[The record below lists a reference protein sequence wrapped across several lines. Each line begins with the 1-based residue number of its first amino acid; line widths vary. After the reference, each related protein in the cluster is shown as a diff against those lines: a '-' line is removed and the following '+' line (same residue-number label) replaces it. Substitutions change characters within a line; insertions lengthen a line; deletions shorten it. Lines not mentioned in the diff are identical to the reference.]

1 MTTLKGD
8 VVNRVRRLPKPTQAS
23 EALQPLFE
31 AVSNALHAV
40 EDAYGD
46 QYQTRGRIIVT
57 FNNLKSPDSLNIMIA
72 DNGIGFDARRYDAFC
87 TTDTD
92 HKISRGGKGI
102 GRLLWLDAFN
112 AVSIDSIFVE
122 DRDLR
127 RRRFSFVLSQSEQ
140 ITGETVDNV
149 SSEGTGT
156 GTTITL
162 RGLRGTAYRS
172 KFPIQ
177 PATLIK
183 HFGSHFF
190 ADFILGKAPQITVHI
205 DDNDAVDFP
214 DAITVFRVEDRGT
227 QSVETTE
234 FGPLSLASFICNKAA
249 SANFDGL
256 HQMHLVA
263 NGRTVVTRK
272 IDGLVGIARFGEG
285 DDLIYHGC
293 ITGEFLDERVNQ
305 ERTQF
310 NFDESIID
318 QIVKQCANYARDTV
332 LQDEIAAYDGER
344 LLTMKDF
351 VTEYP
356 SFGFEGPEELLART
370 PKNAVKPEQFAQA
383 LIPIRIRRDKERN
396 DKVKQIVGALAKA
409 SPVPEDFAEAVRKA
423 ADDVRAEEQRQL
435 TEYVLRRKMV
445 LDVLEVLIRRVRQ
458 RNDADD
464 DYQLESTL
472 HQFIC
477 PMRLRGDDPDKI
489 ERSDHDLW
497 VIDERLTFT
506 KYFASD
512 VPFDKLIEESKS
524 KERMDVFI
532 FDRLHG
538 LGLDSDEPLQRV
550 MLVEFK
556 KPGRRDYDERYSP
569 LNQISRYI
577 TELKTD
583 MTEDYK
589 RERIRVAD
597 DCVFYCYVVADIVGN
612 LEMHTSSWRTTSNGR
627 GRIYDLSGKHR
638 GMIEIIEWK
647 DLISD
652 AKLRHDA
659 FLDAASVR

>member
-1 MTTLKGD
+1 MTTLRGD
-8 VVNRVRRLPKPTQAS
+8 ILNRVRRLPKPTQAS

-40 EDAYGD
+40 EDAYRD
-46 QYQTRGRIIVT
+46 MYQARGRIIVT
-57 FNNLKSPDSLNIMIA
+57 IKNLKDPDTLDITIA
-72 DNGIGFDARRYDAFC
+72 DNGIGFDTRRYDAFC

-102 GRLLWLDAFN
+102 GRLLWLDAFD
-112 AVSIDSIFVE
+112 AVSIDSIFIE
-122 DRDLR
+122 DGYLR
-127 RRRFSFVLSQSEQ
+127 RRRFSFVLTQSDQ
-140 ITGETVDNV
+140 ITGETVEIVN
-149 SSEGTGT
+149 SEGAET

-190 ADFILGKAPQITVHI
+190 ADFILGKTPQITLHI
-205 DDNDAVDFP
+205 NDSTVFFP
-214 DAITVFRVEDRGT
+214 QAITAFRVEDRGT
-227 QSVETTE
+227 QFVKTAE
-234 FGPLSLASFICNKAA
+234 FGPLSLASFICRKEA
-249 SANFDGL
+249 SANFEGL

-263 NGRTVVTRK
+263 NGRTVVTRR
-272 IDGLVGIARFGEG
+272 IDGLVGIGRFGEE
-285 DDLIYHGC
+285 DDLVYHGC
-293 ITGEFLDERVNQ
+293 VTSEFLDERVNQ

-310 NFDESIID
+310 NFDESVSE
-318 QIVKQCANYARDTV
+318 QIVRECANYARDNV
-332 LQDEIAAYDGER
+332 LNNEITAYDSER
-344 LLTMKDF
+344 LVTMKDF

-356 SFGFEGPEELLART
+356 SFGFEEPEKLLART

-383 LIPIRIRRDKERN
+383 LIPIRIRRDKDRN
-396 DKVKQIVGALAKA
+396 DNVKHIVAQLAQAKE
-409 SPVPEDFAEAVRKA
+409 VPEDFSKAVRKA
-423 ADDVRAEEQRQL
+423 ADEVRAEEQRQL

-445 LDVLEVLIRRVRQ
+445 LSVLEVLIRRICE
-458 RNDADD
+458 RNDAEDEHH
-464 DYQLESTL
+464 LESTL

-477 PMRLRGDDPDKI
+477 PMRLRGDDPERI

-497 VIDERLTFT
+497 VIDERLTFAM
-506 KYFASD
+506 YFASD
-512 VPFDKLIEESKS
+512 LPFHKLIDESKS

-556 KPGRRDYDERYSP
+556 RPGRTEYDERYSP

-577 TELKTD
+577 TELKTNT
-583 MTEDYK
+583 TEDYK

-627 GRIYDLSGKHR
+627 GRMYDLSGKHR

-652 AKLRHDA
+652 AKLRNHA
-659 FLDAASVR
+659 FISAAGIR